1 MAAGQGK
8 DESRVVLQVSQIEP
22 GPVENNGSK
31 VEHHPET
38 PGQGA
43 GRNLSDRDAHTPN
56 PVSGEDS
63 NDSIPQP
70 QPETSLPQMQAQSHQ
85 STTTDLS
92 EDERHYTI
100 DADHINEP
108 MQQSVISL
116 PETHEQT
123 NQSTTT
129 DLSDGEWNY
138 TTGRRIQSPTTSYE
152 TDQAYSSRHSP
163 NINYIRKYKNYKST
177 MYYDSSGYQ
186 PAFETTSAS
195 DINPNSVPV
204 LLSNHNCIAFD
215 IYSVQETGKEQF
227 PEERVTVN
235 NNLSENITITY
246 SK

>member
-8 DESRVVLQVSQIEP
+8 DESRVVLQIEAA
-22 GPVENNGSK
+22 PVKNNGHK
-31 VEHHPET
+31 VQHHNKS
-38 PGQGA
+38 GQG
-43 GRNLSDRDAHTPN
+43 GEGNLSGRDARTPN

-63 NDSIPQP
+63 KESIPQP

-92 EDERHYTI
+92 
-100 DADHINEP
+100 
-108 MQQSVISL
+108 
-116 PETHEQT
+116 
-123 NQSTTT
+123 
-129 DLSDGEWNY
+129 DGEWNY
-138 TTGRRIQSPTTSYE
+138 TTGIRIQSPTTSYE

-163 NINYIRKYKNYKST
+163 NISYIRKYKST

-204 LLSNHNCIAFD
+204 LLSNHNCIALD

-246 SK
+246 SKSKQVIQ